1 MNRHGYKKKLKE
13 IRIEIKALEEKFKK
27 GGGTVLQK
35 KIKYKTKNFMK
46 YKRKLDN
53 IPKKKRRIKTKR
65 K

>member
-53 IPKKKRRIKTKR
+53 LPKKERKGLRRK
-65 K
+65 